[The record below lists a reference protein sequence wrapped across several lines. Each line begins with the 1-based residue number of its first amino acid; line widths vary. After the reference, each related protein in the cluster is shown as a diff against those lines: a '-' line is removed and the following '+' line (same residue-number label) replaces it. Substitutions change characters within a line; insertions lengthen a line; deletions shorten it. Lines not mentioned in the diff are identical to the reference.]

1 VTAYSLHPGIIN
13 TELGRYMMDHI
24 QAEADAQGW
33 LAQQLNKAFGIFWCV
48 RACVCERACTHV
60 HVCSCLDLTQWSGS
74 PTLSLS
80 LSLSFPPSP
89 SFSLPLSRARAL
101 SLSLSFSLALSL
113 SLSLALALALALS
126 LHLACALQVLV
137 SMRETVRVWVKL
149 CALTLHSRHSIS
161 ELTLL
166 SCRRLLSSNRQAQA
180 ARAP

>member
-1 VTAYSLHPGIIN
+1 MTAYSLHPGIIN

-80 LSLSFPPSP
+80 LSLSFPPS
-89 SFSLPLSRARAL
+89 LPLSISLTLSL